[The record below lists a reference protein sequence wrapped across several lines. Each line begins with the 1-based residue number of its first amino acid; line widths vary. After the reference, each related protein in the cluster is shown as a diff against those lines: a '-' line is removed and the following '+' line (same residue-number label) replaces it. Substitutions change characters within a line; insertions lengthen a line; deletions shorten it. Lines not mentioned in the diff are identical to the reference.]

1 MTDQYCDYETTLGT
15 KPCERDSADPC
26 DACAAVF
33 YREILAGGV
42 GMIAM
47 ERDRQIEEEGYDAA
61 HDDTHNQS
69 AQLARAGYLYA
80 RAASDQIRQNKM
92 NLTIAPVD
100 YPWDQTFWK
109 PDLDRP
115 IRNLV
120 KAGALI
126 AAEIDRLLR
135 RGE

>member
-1 MTDQYCDYETTLGT
+1 METDCDYANGMGT

-26 DACAAVF
+26 DSCAATF

-47 ERDRQIEEEGYDAA
+47 ERDRQIEEEGYDSA
-61 HDDTHNQS
+61 HDDQYIQ
-69 AQLARAGYLYA
+69 AELARAGYLYA
-80 RAASDQIRQNKM
+80 RAAADQIRQNKM

-100 YPWDQTFWK
+100 WPWGQTFWR
-109 PDLDRP
+109 PDLDNP
-115 IRNLV
+115 VRNLA

-126 AAEIDRLLR
+126 AAEMDRLLR